1 MSASQKKWPLGP
13 MIFGVGGFCVLIAL
27 GIWQTSKVS
36 WKNSVIADA
45 EQRLTAPPAALPK
58 TLDAQRDDYKRVVVE
73 GRFLN
78 DEESYFLTSQTL
90 KGPGFDVIVPF
101 ETTDG
106 RRILIDRGY
115 VPQRLRDPS
124 TRAETTI
131 EGPTRV
137 EGVLRWP
144 DDTSSWTLDADLPKR
159 EFYSRSVKPLA
170 DLMNTEQVLVM
181 ASETAGNAWP
191 RGSKAQVN
199 IRNSHLPY
207 AIQWFLIAAAWAVMS
222 FFWTRKLMRGERQG

>member
-13 MIFGVGGFCVLIAL
+13 MIIGVGGFCVLIAL
-27 GIWQTSKVS
+27 GVWQSSKVAS
-36 WKNSVIADA
+36 KNSVIADA
-45 EQRLTAPPAALPK
+45 EQRLIASPMTLPEIP
-58 TLDAQRDDYKRVVVE
+58 DAERDNYKRVMVE

-90 KGPGFDVIVPF
+90 KGPGFDIIVPF

-106 RRILIDRGY
+106 RRILVNRGY
-115 VPQRLRDPS
+115 VPQNLRDPA
-124 TRAETTI
+124 TRTETTI
-131 EGPTRV
+131 EGRTKV

-144 DDTSSWTLDADLPKR
+144 DDTSSWTLDADIPKR
-159 EFYSRSVKPLA
+159 EFYSRSVAPLA
-170 DLMNTEQVLVM
+170 DLMKTEQVMVT
-181 ASETAGNAWP
+181 ASETGGDDWP

-207 AIQWFLIAAAWAVMS
+207 AIQWFLIAAAWAGMS
-222 FFWTRKLMRGERQG
+222 FVWIRKIRRTEPSG